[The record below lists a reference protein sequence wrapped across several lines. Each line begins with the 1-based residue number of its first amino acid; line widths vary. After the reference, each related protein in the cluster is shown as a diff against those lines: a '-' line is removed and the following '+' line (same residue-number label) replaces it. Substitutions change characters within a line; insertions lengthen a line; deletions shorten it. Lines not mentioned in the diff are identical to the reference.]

1 MADTEAMNLEYWHDD
16 GTGSGDGIWKKE
28 RPAQKEIRIPGVVH
42 EASTLYVGKES
53 EPGACLD
60 ESYRP
65 FGCKN
70 VYVTGGAILPT
81 AGSWNPTLTLCG
93 YAQDLAKKIVPVSK
107 K

>member
-1 MADTEAMNLEYWHDD
+1 MADAEAGQLEYWHDD
-16 GTGSGDGIWKKE
+16 GTGSGNGTWNKQL
-28 RPAQKEIRIPGVVH
+28 PAKTEIRIPGVVH
-42 EASTLYVGKES
+42 EASTLYVGHES
-53 EPGACLD
+53 DPGACLD

-93 YAQDLAKKIVPVSK
+93 YAQDLAKKVVPLRSK
-107 K
+107 